1 MVIDGDV
8 SPGASRDA
16 RPPNSGVARLQRER
30 ILDAEVEVVA
40 EDGAGGASVELVIAR
55 ASVSRRTFY
64 EHFGGLDEC
73 LVAVLDRGL
82 ERVGSLAAQAFEGA
96 GSWQDGMRLALAAV
110 LGFFDEEPQLA
121 RVCMVE
127 TLAGGA
133 LVGRYRE
140 RINDAFRA
148 LVVARIRSEVSH
160 PSPLAPEAVLGS
172 VMGIVNARLIARG
185 DEPLLGLLGPLMGVI
200 VGPFMDEEQVAREI
214 ERGNELAAARLRR
227 GVPGT
232 ERRAGGVEVPAALLA
247 PRAHRVRLCL
257 LYVAAHPGASNH
269 EVGAGIGVAHRGQVT
284 KLLGRLAALGLLV
297 KRAGAPGRPN
307 QWSATPAGERV
318 ALALAGGSERGER
331 ADR

>member
-1 MVIDGDV
+1 MAADGDV
-8 SPGASRDA
+8 SLGASQDT

-30 ILDAEVEVVA
+30 ILDAVVAVVA
-40 EDGAGGASVELVIAR
+40 ERGAADASVELVIAR
-55 ASVSRRTFY
+55 ARVSRRTFY
-64 EHFGGLDEC
+64 EYFGGLDEC

-96 GSWQDGMRLALAAV
+96 GSWRDGMRLALAAV

-148 LVVARIRSEVSH
+148 LVVARIKSEVSH

-214 ERGNELAAARLRR
+214 DRGNELARAMLAERLRSPRR
-227 GVPGT
+227 GALVP
-232 ERRAGGVEVPAALLA
+232 EVLGRPGAF
-247 PRAHRVRLCL
+247 RIRDCL
-257 LYVAAHPGASNH
+257 LFVAAHPGVSNR
-269 EVGAGIGVAHRGQVT
+269 EVGGGIGVAHSGQSSV
-284 KLLGRLAALGLLV
+284 LLSRLAGMGLLV
-297 KRAGAPGRPN
+297 KRSEGPGRPN
-307 QWSATPAGERV
+307 VWRASTEGELV
-318 ALALAGGSERGER
+318 ARALEH
-331 ADR
+331 DRYTR